1 MRGPHTAGR
10 AIPAPQATR
19 FGGHVS
25 SSRRVR
31 WTVITVVAVVV
42 VGCSGG
48 ERRVDISGSRAVSFT
63 SSDGIE
69 LEGRLF
75 GDGTSAVVLSHMRS
89 ADQTSWFAF
98 ATRLSDAGYL
108 VLTYDFRGYCP
119 GGQGGCSAGERDVPA
134 MWQDVL
140 GAIDFVRD
148 RGATRVS
155 VVGASMGGTASLIA
169 ASRADVDVRAVIS
182 LSAPTSI
189 EGLVVDPAVLS
200 NVTAAKL
207 FIAGLG
213 DASAARDAQTL
224 HAQSPPPKRVEIVP
238 VDDHGTDL
246 LTGPRGE
253 EVRRLIELYLELYA
267 GP

>member
-1 MRGPHTAGR
+1 MVVA
-10 AIPAPQATR
+10 
-19 FGGHVS
+19 
-25 SSRRVR
+25 
-31 WTVITVVAVVV
+31 VVAVVV

-48 ERRVDISGSRAVSFT
+48 ERRVDISGSRAVSFM

-75 GDGTSAVVLSHMRS
+75 GEGTSAVVLSHMRP

-98 ATRLSDAGYL
+98 ASRLSDDGYL

-119 GGQGGCSAGERDVPA
+119 GGQGGCSGGEPDVPA
-134 MWQDVL
+134 MWQDVI
-140 GAIDFVRD
+140 GAIEFVRD

-200 NVTAAKL
+200 NVSGAKL

-213 DASAARDAQTL
+213 DAPAARDAQTL

>member
-1 MRGPHTAGR
+1 M
-10 AIPAPQATR
+10 AIAV
-19 FGGHVS
+19 G
-25 SSRRVR
+25 
-31 WTVITVVAVVV
+31 AVVV

-48 ERRVDISGSRAVSFT
+48 ERPVDISGSRAVSFR
-63 SSDGIE
+63 SSDGID

-75 GDGTSAVVLSHMRS
+75 GDGTSAVVLSHMRP

-98 ATRLSDAGYL
+98 ASRLSDAGYL

-119 GGQGGCSAGERDVPA
+119 GGGQGGCSAGERDVPA

-140 GAIDFVRD
+140 GAIDFVRG

-169 ASRADVDVRAVIS
+169 ASRTDVDVRAVIA

-213 DASAARDAQTL
+213 DAPAARDAQAL